1 VAEPEPRYVATF
13 RPETLE
19 MVTVAFLVLL
29 GAVFVV
35 GFAQV
40 ARGICE
46 DSDCSSEGRV
56 LLIVA
61 VVGFVR
67 ALAMLVESGRTRGH
81 PWPWFF
87 ATVLV
92 YAIWAVAFEGWVR

>member
-1 VAEPEPRYVATF
+1 MAEPEPRYVATF
-13 RPETLE
+13 RPGTPE
-19 MVTVAFLVLL
+19 MVIVAFLVVL
-29 GAVFVV
+29 GAVFVA
-35 GFAQV
+35 GLTQV

-46 DSDCSSEGRV
+46 DSECSSEGRI

-61 VVGFVR
+61 VVGLVP
-67 ALAMLVESGRTRGH
+67 ALAMLIESGRRRGH

-87 ATVLV
+87 ATVFI